1 MKKKIFIGILMIS
14 VIMVLVIGFVCIYFY
29 DSIFYE
35 SRDIEFNYLCEIPI
49 SSNMED
55 IGLIKYSSPRLR
67 YISVSEYEELF
78 GEVLDKAELSE
89 AEIHNIKSMIEN
101 LPDDKYLYISIQY
114 KLEGVY
120 YSEQPGCYG
129 HNGIYSTQEYDE
141 IFIYWADEPLGNVI
155 DGYV

>member
-1 MKKKIFIGILMIS
+1 MKKNIIRGIWVIS
-14 VIMVLVIGFVCIYFY
+14 VIMVLFMGFICIYFY
-29 DSIFYE
+29 DSIFYQ

-67 YISVSEYEELF
+67 YVSVPEYEKLL
-78 GEVLDKAELSE
+78 GEVLEKSELSE
-89 AEIHNIKSMIEN
+89 TEINDIKSSIEN
-101 LPDDKYLYISIQY
+101 LSDDKYLYISIQY
-114 KLEGVY
+114 KLEGVF

-129 HNGIYSTQEYDE
+129 HNGIYSKQEYDA
-141 IFIYWADEPLGNVI
+141 IFIYWSDEPLGNVI